1 MNVRQV
7 FGEASPAISARL
19 DEIMK
24 SLGLRNGDVSDF
36 NLDSEAGIL
45 RFLDAILAGLQHNAR
60 LGMTASATGV
70 DRTKFIIESFTQWS
84 SDDGARKLSSPAGF
98 VDQCLREKGMAL
110 LSAAE
115 IAQLEAGNR

>member
-7 FGEASPAISARL
+7 FGEASPAITSRL
-19 DEIMK
+19 DEIVK
-24 SLGLRNGDVSDF
+24 SLGLGDGDMFVDF
-36 NLDSEAGIL
+36 DTESGIMK
-45 RFLDAILAGLQHNAR
+45 FLDAVLAGLQHNAR
-60 LGMTASATGV
+60 GMTASATGV

-98 VDQCLREKGMAL
+98 VDQCLRERGMSL